1 MEIKQGAIGMKMK
14 KIRNQIN
21 FKIFFERAKDY
32 AIKFIYNMDSEYEPL
47 RKCNNAFWGS
57 IVVGVISLIIS
68 IISLIRKSHFTELML
83 SIFLICILIALI
95 TLYSGCDMIRKLENG
110 EINSDV
116 INVIKK
122 GYFEK
127 SGSIEAVTEDGE
139 NSLFFVESNQKIKN
153 KRKYKIYWFER
164 NGDKVITYAR
174 QVSKE
179 KGK

>member
-1 MEIKQGAIGMKMK
+1 
-14 KIRNQIN
+14 
-21 FKIFFERAKDY
+21 
-32 AIKFIYNMDSEYEPL
+32 
-47 RKCNNAFWGS
+47 
-57 IVVGVISLIIS
+57 
-68 IISLIRKSHFTELML
+68 
-83 SIFLICILIALI
+83 
-95 TLYSGCDMIRKLENG
+95 MIRKLENG